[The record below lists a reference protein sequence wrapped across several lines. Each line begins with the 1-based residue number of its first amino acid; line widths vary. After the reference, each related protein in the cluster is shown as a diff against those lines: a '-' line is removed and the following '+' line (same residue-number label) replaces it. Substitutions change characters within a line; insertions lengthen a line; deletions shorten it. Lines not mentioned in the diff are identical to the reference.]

1 MIVSGVRFVAGRND
15 YADRDGTKYGI
26 AIHNT
31 SNTASADSEASYATR
46 RTDGIS
52 SHFYCDDTEVIQSID
67 TKYRAGHAGSYEGNE
82 HAVAVE
88 ITGTNDKSRAWW
100 IANVAWDKLGAAL
113 AQVCRAYDI
122 EPRRASVAEMQRN
135 PKVRAFY
142 SHNDMRQAWG
152 GTTHTDPG
160 PNFPWDYL
168 FAAVKAHLSPTT
180 PAQEDDMTPGESW
193 VLHVM
198 NYRLEAIRANRAVIK
213 VPARTDLGAGYTA
226 FEEPNLLAVALGAE
240 GTNPAELS
248 AALAGLPKPTPV
260 DVNALASA
268 LAPKLV
274 TSLPADSPVTDE
286 QLERVLRSV
295 LGSLN
300 DTAPQG

>member
-1 MIVSGVRFVAGRND
+1 MIVSGIPFVAGRND

-31 SNTASADSEASYATR
+31 SNTASASAEASYATR
-46 RTDGIS
+46 RTDGTS
-52 SHFYCDDTEVIQSID
+52 SHFYADGTGVIQSID

-100 IANVAWDKLGAAL
+100 IANVAWDKLGQVL
-113 AQVCRAYDI
+113 AQVCHTYGI

-142 SHNDMRQAWG
+142 SHDDMRRAWG

-168 FAAVKAHLSPTT
+168 FAAVKAALT
-180 PAQEDDMTPGESW
+180 PEDDMSAQAESEIHQVYAGMFNGGSSMGRTVDPDGSGARTPGNSLVAKLDYLMLRVDQLAAQVTALSGKDFTDEQ
-193 VLHVM
+193 
-198 NYRLEAIRANRAVIK
+198 AIVTG
-213 VPARTDLGAGYTA
+213 V
-226 FEEPNLLAVALGAE
+226 
-240 GTNPAELS
+240 
-248 AALAGLPKPTPV
+248 LAGLPAEKIAAALPPELAQQLADELTRR
-260 DVNALASA
+260 LAS
-268 LAPKLV
+268 
-274 TSLPADSPVTDE
+274 
-286 QLERVLRSV
+286 
-295 LGSLN
+295 
-300 DTAPQG
+300 